1 MPHEPV
7 LLETMVDLG
16 ILCALDLFM
25 ALVAMKEANQ
35 TAHLELCEAILEWF
49 FGGGARERDALVTIQ
64 GLLADVVSL
73 VCSKTKHAGRT
84 CVGC

>member
-1 MPHEPV
+1 MMPHEPV

-25 ALVAMKEANQ
+25 ALIAMKEANQ

-49 FGGGARERDALVTIQ
+49 FGGGARERGTCHDP
-64 GLLADVVSL
+64 
-73 VCSKTKHAGRT
+73 RT
-84 CVGC
+84 PG

>member
-1 MPHEPV
+1 MMPHEPV

-25 ALVAMKEANQ
+25 ALIAMKEANQ

-49 FGGGARERDALVTIQ
+49 FGGGAREEMRLSRFKDSWLT
-64 GLLADVVSL
+64 
-73 VCSKTKHAGRT
+73 
-84 CVGC
+84 